1 MIQNTAR
8 SYYPNISVNQNGVSV
23 GNVSEK
29 YPQNIP
35 KKTYYPTVK
44 RQQNIKKLNVFQIGI
59 KNPQQLAFMP

>member
-8 SYYPNISVNQNGVSV
+8 SYYPNISVNYNGVSV
-23 GNVSEK
+23 KNVSEK